1 MRARMLAVTAGLV
14 CLMCA
19 SVAYAVTLNGT
30 NGPEALFGTTGDDT
44 IDAKGGVDIVFGL
57 SGDDRIEGGGGGDI
71 IHADGTCPAGAQD
84 PAACQQIGGRGN
96 DRIDGNAGD
105 DNIGGDKGDDRI
117 NGGSGLD
124 NIQAGSGK
132 DTIDAG
138 DGNDT
143 VAGQGGADRIT
154 GGAGTDDLI
163 AGAGDDTVY
172 ARDSRSDRVDCGTGR
187 DTAVVNS
194 HDRVA
199 RNCERVRRP

>member
-1 MRARMLAVTAGLV
+1 MRARILAVTAGLV

-19 SVAYAVTLNGT
+19 SVAYAVTVNGT

-44 IDAKGGVDIVFGL
+44 IDAKGGADIVFGL
-57 SGDDRIEGGGGGDI
+57 SGDDRIEGGRGGDT
-71 IHADGTCPAGAQD
+71 IHADGACPARAKD
-84 PAACQQIGGRGN
+84 PAACDQLGGSGN
-96 DRIDGNAGD
+96 DTIEGNAGD
-105 DNIGGDKGDDRI
+105 DNIGGARGNDKI
-117 NGGSGLD
+117 SGGGGLD

-132 DTIDAG
+132 DTINAG

-143 VAGQGGADRIT
+143 VAGEGGADRIT

-163 AGAGDDTVY
+163 AGAGNDTVY
-172 ARDSRSDRVDCGTGR
+172 ARDSRRDRVDCGTGR

-194 HDRVA
+194 NDKVA